1 MSIVGGVTYT
11 PSKTIKPVAYNGI
24 RSTGFKGVNVFQSD
38 TVVNKTIIVNQENNC
53 ECKKSGG
60 NFWSKLAGIAT
71 GIVSA
76 LGIGA
81 MIAGLFKKDKTDR
94 TETQQETPTQPQ
106 NTQPQD
112 ETSTT
117 KTLFGGQLEQ
127 VVVTGDASKA
137 KNGVKAFQSNLPEN
151 VEDAAAELKQMYS
164 GIISDISLEKHFG
177 KRPRDSSRHRQH
189 ILPNSL
195 QQLGGYLL
203 STEGTIHIFH
213 HLMKN
218 TPENIALDRFAHLV
232 FLFNTFDHRKIKL
245 QRAVQ
250 IGIQRTC
257 RKRPRSSL
265 TKGVQ
270 VFHDSRR
277 LLHLQNRY
285 LGGRHIIHNQLIP
298 HRHFI
303 MVTQLIDKTAH
314 FACLQT
320 VTPRIVK

>member
-81 MIAGLFKKDKTDR
+81 MIAGLFKKDKA
-94 TETQQETPTQPQ
+94 EESPKTQLQPQVQPQPETPEPS
-106 NTQPQD
+106 
-112 ETSTT
+112 TS

-164 GIISDISLEKHFG
+164 GIISDISLEKQSDG
-177 KRPRDSSRHRQH
+177 TYKAT
-189 ILPNSL
+189 ILIPDTL
-195 QQLGGYLL
+195 KHGGATA
-203 STEGTIHIFH
+203 STTLYNIKTSDDLDTAI
-213 HLMKN
+213 MKAMDN
-218 TPENIALDRFAHLV
+218 L
-232 FLFNTFDHRKIKL
+232 
-245 QRAVQ
+245 RAVDNN
-250 IGIQRTC
+250 
-257 RKRPRSSL
+257 P
-265 TKGVQ
+265 
-270 VFHDSRR
+270 
-277 LLHLQNRY
+277 
-285 LGGRHIIHNQLIP
+285 
-298 HRHFI
+298 
-303 MVTQLIDKTAH
+303 
-314 FACLQT
+314 FAQKPT
-320 VTPRIVK
+320 TEET